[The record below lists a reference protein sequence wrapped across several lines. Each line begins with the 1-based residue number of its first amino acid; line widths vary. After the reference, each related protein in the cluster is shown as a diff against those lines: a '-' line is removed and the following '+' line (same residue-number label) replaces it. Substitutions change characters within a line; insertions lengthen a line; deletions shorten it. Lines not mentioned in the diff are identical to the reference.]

1 MEENKMKYDVGNI
14 VCLNDGRTVYIFA
27 IDEKEKEY
35 QVSDTENEGTLFFV
49 AEDEIFMKLT

>member
-1 MEENKMKYDVGNI
+1 MKYEVGNI
-14 VCLNDGRTVYIFA
+14 VSLNDGRTVYIFA

>member
-1 MEENKMKYDVGNI
+1 MKYDAGSI

-27 IDEKEKEY
+27 IDEKKKKY
-35 QVSDTENEGTLFFV
+35 QVSDTENEGDLFWI

>member
-1 MEENKMKYDVGNI
+1 MKYDVGNI
-14 VCLNDGRTVYIFA
+14 VSLNDGRTVYIFA

-35 QVSDTENEGTLFFV
+35 QVSDTGNEGTLFFV